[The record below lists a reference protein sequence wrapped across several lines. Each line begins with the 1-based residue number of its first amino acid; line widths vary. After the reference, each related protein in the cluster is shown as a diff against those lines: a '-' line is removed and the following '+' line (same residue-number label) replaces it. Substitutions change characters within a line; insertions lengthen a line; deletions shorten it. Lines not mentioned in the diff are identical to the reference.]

1 MKTWIPVSIVLV
13 TASLGAASPVLAQPR
28 QPAPDA
34 RKSAPDAHR
43 DGRDDHKSPP
53 DARKDPRDDHKDPP
67 EARRGTAEAPPAPIN
82 ARQGAAGDARE
93 RFIQLQNQERERRKD
108 ARKDAAAWA
117 AGRQK
122 RAAEDRKEITATWGS
137 LSSNAEAKAELTAHA
152 ERMARLN
159 RVLDLAEDR
168 SEPTVTARAKT
179 LIEREITRH
188 TNAMTAIK
196 AKVGAR

>member
-1 MKTWIPVSIVLV
+1 MRATITRTLLTRARTITTITGIL
-13 TASLGAASPVLAQPR
+13 LR
-28 QPAPDA
+28 PA
-34 RKSAPDAHR
+34 
-43 DGRDDHKSPP
+43 G
-53 DARKDPRDDHKDPP
+53 
-67 EARRGTAEAPPAPIN
+67 GTAEAPPVPIA
-82 ARQGAAGDARE
+82 ARPGAASEARE

-117 AGRQK
+117 AGRQR

-137 LSSNAEAKAELTAHA
+137 LSTNAEAKAELTAHA

-168 SEPTVTARAKT
+168 SEPTVAARAKT

-188 TNAMTAIK
+188 TNAMAAIK
-196 AKVGAR
+196 VKVGAR

>member
-13 TASLGAASPVLAQPR
+13 AASLGAASPVLAQPR
-28 QPAPDA
+28 TPAPPA

-43 DGRDDHKSPP
+43 DVRDDHKNPP
-53 DARKDPRDDHKDPP
+53 DARKDNHDDHRDNHDDH
-67 EARRGTAEAPPAPIN
+67 RGPAEAPPARP
-82 ARQGAAGDARE
+82 GDARE
-93 RFIQLQNQERERRKD
+93 HFIQLQNQERERRKD

-117 AGRQK
+117 AGRQR
-122 RAAEDRKEITATWGS
+122 RAAEERKEITATWGS
-137 LSSNAEAKAELTAHA
+137 VSTNAEAKAELTAHA

-168 SEPTVTARAKT
+168 SEPTVAARAKT

-196 AKVGAR
+196 VRVGAR